1 MHCPAGDQQ
10 PHQGGTDAS
19 ADLPHAQRYPG
30 TDPLSAAAR
39 GLPGGGGPRRGL
51 LRDPAH
57 PAQVDSGGGGRR
69 GARPPSR
76 PTSSA
81 TVSLVAGVVVAVVV
95 VVVVQGRRQRRRAPP
110 SCLGYTSAPP
120 RATCVPDLPRV
131 QGYSAPTEGCTAGD
145 VRRGYAPP
153 AAHASRGAARGA
165 SAGPPSRRSDGEQR
179 GVVGGTGG
187 AVIGPLPA
195 PPPDQGTDEE
205 QPRHI
210 VRIVTGSL
218 YRQAASDVQDSCDIK
233 IKVKINGS
241 KQSDAAESVTP
252 PTPTQ
257 CPHAHTVP
265 PRLHAHPSVRSV
277 VRGQVQAR
285 CFHVSP
291 LISTAQKVAMS
302 HLDPGSEMPYPKLQ
316 ANLDIVQQRL
326 NRPLTLSEKVL
337 YSHLSDPSTKK
348 SSEVSPTTSS
358 STQTALQCRTPQHR
372 WPCFSS
378 LALDCPGS
386 PYHQPSTV
394 TILFKYRSMA
404 LRISSEP
411 LKSAKRSTISRLLLG
426 PSMELDSGSLAL
438 GLFIR
443 SFWRTTL
450 SPGTDSHT
458 PNVGGL
464 GGLCIGVG
472 GADAVDVM
480 ADISWELKCPKIR
493 RKKKRRKR

>member
-218 YRQAASDVQDSCDIK
+218 YRQAASDVQ
-233 IKVKINGS
+233 
-241 KQSDAAESVTP
+241 
-252 PTPTQ
+252 
-257 CPHAHTVP
+257 
-265 PRLHAHPSVRSV
+265 SVRSV